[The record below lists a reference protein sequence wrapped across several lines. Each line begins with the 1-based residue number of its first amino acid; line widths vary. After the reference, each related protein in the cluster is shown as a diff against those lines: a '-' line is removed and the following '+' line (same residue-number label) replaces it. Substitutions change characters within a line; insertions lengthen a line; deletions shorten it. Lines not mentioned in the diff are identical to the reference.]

1 MSDGSIRR
9 EDLGD
14 LINLIA
20 VAQEGSFTRAA
31 ARIGVS
37 QSALSHAIARF
48 EERLGVRL
56 LNRTTRS
63 VAPTEAGAAL
73 IANTTPALGD
83 IGNHLAAVSSLRE
96 RPAGHIRITS
106 SEHAASSILWPVV
119 HRLTLQYPDISVEI
133 SVDSA
138 LTDIVADRFDA
149 GIRLGEQVARDMI
162 AVRIGPRLRMAA
174 VASPDYFAAHGVP
187 IVPQDLARHR
197 CINMRMTTAG
207 GLYVWEF
214 SKHGRELNV
223 RVDGHLTFNRVPLIL
238 DAALA
243 GHGIAMVMEDMVEPM
258 VASGALTRVLLDWC
272 EPFDG
277 YYLYYPSRR
286 QPLPAFALL
295 VDALRYR
302 E

>member
-1 MSDGSIRR
+1 MNDTGIRR
-9 EDLGD
+9 DDLGD

-31 ARIGVS
+31 ARLGLS

-73 IANTTPALGD
+73 IANTSPALGE
-83 IGNHLAAVSSLRE
+83 IGDHLRTVTSLRE

-106 SEHAASSILWPVV
+106 SDHAAQSILWPAIDKLA
-119 HRLTLQYPDISVEI
+119 RDYPDITVEI

-138 LTDIVADRFDA
+138 LTDIVNDRFDA

-162 AVRIGPRLRMAA
+162 AVKIGPRLRMAA
-174 VASPDYFAAHGVP
+174 VASPAYFAAHGIP
-187 IVPQDLARHR
+187 QTPQDLGRHR
-197 CINMRMTTAG
+197 CINMRMATSG
-207 GLYVWEF
+207 GLYIWEF

-223 RVDGHLTFNRVPLIL
+223 RVEGQLTFNRASLMIA
-238 DAALA
+238 AALA
-243 GHGIAMVMEDMVEPM
+243 GHGIMLVMEDMVDHHI
-258 VASGALTRVLLDWC
+258 ASGALVRVLEDWC

-277 YYLYYPSRR
+277 YHLYYPSRR
-286 QPLPAFALL
+286 QALPAFALL
-295 VDALRYR
+295 VEALRYR
-302 E
+302 G

>member
-31 ARIGVS
+31 ARLGVS

-197 CINMRMTTAG
+197 CIN
-207 GLYVWEF
+207 
-214 SKHGRELNV
+214 
-223 RVDGHLTFNRVPLIL
+223 TFNRVPLIL

>member
-1 MSDGSIRR
+1 MNDGLTRR

-20 VAQEGSFTRAA
+20 VAEEGSFTRAA
-31 ARIGVS
+31 ARLGVS

-73 IANTTPALGD
+73 IANTAPALSEV
-83 IGNHLAAVSSLRE
+83 GNHLAAVATLRE
-96 RPAGHIRITS
+96 RPSGHIRITTS
-106 SEHAASSILWPVV
+106 DHAASSILWPAVD
-119 HRLTLQYPDISVEI
+119 RLVTDYPDISVEI
-133 SVDSA
+133 SVDPA
-138 LTDIVADRFDA
+138 LTDIVSDRFDA

-162 AVRIGPRLRMAA
+162 AVKIGPRLRMAA
-174 VASPDYFAAHGVP
+174 VASPGYFAAHGVP
-187 IVPQDLARHR
+187 IAPQDLGQHR
-197 CINMRMTTAG
+197 CINMRMATAG

-214 SKHGRELNV
+214 SKNGHELNV
-223 RVDGHLTFNRVPLIL
+223 RVDGPLTCNRVSLIL
-238 DAALA
+238 EAAEA
-243 GHGIAMVMEDMVEPM
+243 GHGIALVMEDMIQQQI
-258 VASGALTRVLLDWC
+258 ASGSLVRVLEDWC

-277 YYLYYPSRR
+277 YYLYYPNRR

-302 E
+302 D

>member
-1 MSDGSIRR
+1 
-9 EDLGD
+9 
-14 LINLIA
+14 
-20 VAQEGSFTRAA
+20 
-31 ARIGVS
+31 
-37 QSALSHAIARF
+37 
-48 EERLGVRL
+48 
-56 LNRTTRS
+56 
-63 VAPTEAGAAL
+63 
-73 IANTTPALGD
+73 
-83 IGNHLAAVSSLRE
+83 
-96 RPAGHIRITS
+96 
-106 SEHAASSILWPVV
+106 
-119 HRLTLQYPDISVEI
+119 
-133 SVDSA
+133 
-138 LTDIVADRFDA
+138 
-149 GIRLGEQVARDMI
+149 
-162 AVRIGPRLRMAA
+162 
-174 VASPDYFAAHGVP
+174 
-187 IVPQDLARHR
+187 
-197 CINMRMTTAG
+197 MRMTTAG